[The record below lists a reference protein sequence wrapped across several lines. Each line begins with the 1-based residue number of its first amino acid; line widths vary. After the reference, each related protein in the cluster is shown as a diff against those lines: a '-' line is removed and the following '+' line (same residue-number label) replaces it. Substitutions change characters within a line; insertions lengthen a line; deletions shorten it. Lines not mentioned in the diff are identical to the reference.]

1 MTFTPPPVAP
11 LSDSMARIVAAIRRS
26 MAALHMVHPAHEDP
40 AIVAHAEALADGLQG
55 ARESA
60 REWAED
66 VHATRSPLSGTMNP
80 IAPPISYEYDPD
92 NLAVTGRCTM
102 HIGYQGPP
110 GRVHGGH
117 VAAILDD
124 VLGRTRHLT
133 GRHCVTGTLNIRYEK
148 ATLLNAELVAH
159 ARITEMHDR
168 KFIVT
173 GEITCEGEVTARAE
187 AVFVFLSDEKFTA
200 LVPGTRVRPTK

>member
-1 MTFTPPPVAP
+1 
-11 LSDSMARIVAAIRRS
+11 
-26 MAALHMVHPAHEDP
+26 MVHPGHED
-40 AIVAHAEALADGLQG
+40 ASLVAHAESLADGLVAAKG
-55 ARESA
+55 SA
-60 REWAED
+60 RDWEED

-80 IAPPISYEYDPD
+80 IAPPLVYEYDAE
-92 NLAVTGRCTM
+92 NLAITGRCTM
-102 HIGYQGPP
+102 HVGYQGPP

-148 ATLLNAELVAH
+148 ATLLNVELVCM
-159 ARITEMHDR
+159 ARIVEMHER

-173 GEITCEGEVTARAE
+173 GEITCNDEVTARAE

-200 LVPGTRVRPTK
+200 LLPGARVRPTK

>member
-1 MTFTPPPVAP
+1 
-11 LSDSMARIVAAIRRS
+11 MARVVAAIRRS
-26 MAALHMVHPAHEDP
+26 IAALHMIDP
-40 AIVAHAEALADGLQG
+40 ARQDDRLAAAAEELADGLV
-55 ARESA
+55 AAKESA
-60 REWAED
+60 RGWADD

-80 IAPPISYEYDPD
+80 LAPPIEYEYDPG

-102 HIGYQGPP
+102 HVGYQGPP

-148 ATLLNAELVAH
+148 ATPLNSELVCR
-159 ARITEMHDR
+159 ARIIETHER

-173 GEITCEGEVTARAE
+173 GEITSGGEVTARAE

>member
-1 MTFTPPPVAP
+1 MTFVPQPVAP
-11 LSDSMARIVAAIRRS
+11 LSDSMSRIVAAIRRS
-26 MAALHMVHPAHEDP
+26 MAALHMVHPARED
-40 AIVAHAEALADGLQG
+40 ATLVAHAEALADGLVAAKQ
-55 ARESA
+55 SA
-60 REWAED
+60 GEWEAD

-80 IAPPISYEYDPD
+80 LAPPISYEYDAD
-92 NLAVTGRCTM
+92 DLTVVGRCTM
-102 HIGYQGPP
+102 HVGYQGPP

-124 VLGRTRHLT
+124 VLGRTRYFT

-148 ATLLNAELVAH
+148 ATMLGQELVVH

-173 GEITCEGEVTARAE
+173 GEVTCGGEVAARAE

-200 LVPGTRVRPTK
+200 LVPGTRVRRSK